1 MPAANRHLPVVETR
15 RLPQHKTYWLERL
28 ALKTVSR
35 LVRTDGSL
43 LFVVRIAQIQH
54 ERHNAGDR
62 TQGSK
67 DSQQCR
73 SYMYRLPRD
82 EFPVRANTRLHSAL
96 TGWQATVFYRAPSTK
111 EEKTRLGRWAST
123 TFIIQTNRQM
133 SNKFAFCR
141 NTHARLQS
149 TETGDSY
156 ILLLIVEIRMS
167 PATTRSSGAK
177 PPAKLSE

>member
-1 MPAANRHLPVVETR
+1 METR

-43 LFVVRIAQIQH
+43 LLVVRIAQIQH
-54 ERHNAGDR
+54 ERHNAGDG

-123 TFIIQTNRQM
+123 TFIIQANRQM

-141 NTHARLQS
+141 NTGLCVKCPMRTLTFLADRAIIKTQGDARANRHLPVV
-149 TETGDSY
+149 ETRRLPHN
-156 ILLLIVEIRMS
+156 IH
-167 PATTRSSGAK
+167 T
-177 PPAKLSE
+177 